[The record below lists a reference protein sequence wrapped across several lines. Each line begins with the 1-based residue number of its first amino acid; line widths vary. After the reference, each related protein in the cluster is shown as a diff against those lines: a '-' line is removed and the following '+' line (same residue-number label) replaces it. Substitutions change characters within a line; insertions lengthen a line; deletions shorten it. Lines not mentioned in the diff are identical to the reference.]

1 MLRNDLY
8 TMDPVTEHNAV
19 LQVPVRLNIH
29 HPIFK
34 GHFPGQPVLP
44 GVCMLEM
51 IQEIM
56 EEYTKQKLRISRGP
70 LIKFLAMIVPD
81 RNPSIVV
88 EALHDKR
95 DGKIMVNGKIFHG
108 STVFMK
114 YDLELIPEPG
124 CQI

>member
-8 TMDPVTEHNAV
+8 TTDLVTENNSV
-19 LQVPVRLNIH
+19 LQVSVKLNAH

-56 EEYTKQKLRISRGP
+56 EEQLRQKLRIKKPGYKVIP
-70 LIKFLAMIVPD
+70 
-81 RNPSIVV
+81 PSAKIVV
-88 EALHDKR
+88 PV
-95 DGKIMVNGKIFHG
+95 I
-108 STVFMK
+108 
-114 YDLELIPEPG
+114 
-124 CQI
+124 

>member
-8 TMDPVTEHNAV
+8 TTDLVTENNSV
-19 LQVPVRLNIH
+19 LQVSVKLNAH

-56 EEYTKQKLRISRGP
+56 EEQLRQKLRISKGP
-70 LIKFLAMIVPD
+70 LIKFLTMINPD
-81 RNPSIVV
+81 KNPFIIIEVQYDLTD
-88 EALHDKR
+88 E
-95 DGKIMVNGKIFHG
+95 KITVRGKIFYEP
-108 STVFMK
+108 TIFMK
-114 YDLELIPEPG
+114 YHLELIPEPA
-124 CQI
+124 